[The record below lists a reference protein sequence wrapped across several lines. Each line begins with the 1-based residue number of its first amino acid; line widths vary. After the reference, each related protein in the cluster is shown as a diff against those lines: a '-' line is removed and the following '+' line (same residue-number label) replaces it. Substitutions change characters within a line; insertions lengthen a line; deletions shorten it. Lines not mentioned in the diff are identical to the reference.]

1 MKILVVFT
9 YNYSLRTWKESG
21 TLNKELKNYKLLT
34 DKGIEFVFLTFDDPL
49 QDEIK
54 IVDDNIQII
63 SVFEKLT
70 KSKFT
75 LINYLKSFLIPF
87 YFKNEFSNIDL
98 IKQNQLN
105 GSWISII
112 LKFLLKKPLITR
124 TGYDM
129 YEFSIKENKTT
140 FVKALYKYLTLFT
153 LKFSNLYTVSS
164 VCDFNFLKN
173 NFNFQYD
180 KVGIR
185 PNWVEK
191 IEYYDF
197 EKRLENK
204 IICIG
209 RLVEQKNYEFII
221 SEFQNTEYEIDL
233 IGEGSLQKE
242 LEKLAINLNTKVNF
256 LGNLDNDEI
265 MNLLPNYRYYL
276 SASKFEGNPKSTL
289 EAMSAGCIVFASD
302 IKNHKEIIMNEQNG
316 FIFSLERNSF
326 FSFFISKIERGD
338 LKEISIS
345 AKNSVYKN
353 NSIEKLTN
361 LEYEDYL
368 SLTV

>member
-112 LKFLLKKPLITR
+112 LKFL
-124 TGYDM
+124 
-129 YEFSIKENKTT
+129 
-140 FVKALYKYLTLFT
+140 
-153 LKFSNLYTVSS
+153 
-164 VCDFNFLKN
+164 
-173 NFNFQYD
+173 
-180 KVGIR
+180 
-185 PNWVEK
+185 
-191 IEYYDF
+191 
-197 EKRLENK
+197 
-204 IICIG
+204 
-209 RLVEQKNYEFII
+209 
-221 SEFQNTEYEIDL
+221 
-233 IGEGSLQKE
+233 
-242 LEKLAINLNTKVNF
+242 
-256 LGNLDNDEI
+256 
-265 MNLLPNYRYYL
+265 
-276 SASKFEGNPKSTL
+276 
-289 EAMSAGCIVFASD
+289 
-302 IKNHKEIIMNEQNG
+302 
-316 FIFSLERNSF
+316 
-326 FSFFISKIERGD
+326 
-338 LKEISIS
+338 
-345 AKNSVYKN
+345 
-353 NSIEKLTN
+353 
-361 LEYEDYL
+361 
-368 SLTV
+368 